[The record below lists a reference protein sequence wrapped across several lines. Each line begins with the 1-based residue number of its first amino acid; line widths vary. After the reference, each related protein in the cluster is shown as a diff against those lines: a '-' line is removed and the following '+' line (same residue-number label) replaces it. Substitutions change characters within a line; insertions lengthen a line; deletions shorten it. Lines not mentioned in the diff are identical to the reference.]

1 MHAAP
6 ISCLSDV
13 EIAHLIH
20 EDVPYFDLT
29 TTILGIGAQPGRITF
44 ATRHDTV
51 ICGTEEA
58 ARVLEQCGARMDHLI
73 ASGTFLP
80 PREVFLEATGTAHAL
95 HRAWKVA
102 VNLLEY
108 TSGIATRTHAMVVAA
123 RQANSAAAVVT
134 TRKMFP
140 GTRALAIKAVQSGGA
155 LPHRLGLSETVLVF
169 AQHCAFTAG
178 LTGLVQHLATARQ
191 TCREKR
197 VGVEVETIEDALLV
211 AQAGADHIQFDKL
224 PAAELAAAV
233 TAVRQVAPHIVLAAA
248 GGITLDT
255 VATYAAT
262 GVDLLVTTAP
272 YFGKPADIGA
282 TMIAL

>member
-1 MHAAP
+1 MYAAP
-6 ISCLSDV
+6 ISCLNDT
-13 EIAHLIH
+13 EIAQLIR

-29 TTILGIGAQPGRITF
+29 TTALGIGTQPGRITF
-44 ATRHDTV
+44 ATRHDTM

-58 ARVLEQCGARMDHLI
+58 ARVLEQCGATIDHLT

-80 PREVFLEATGTAHAL
+80 PGRLFLEATGAAYAL

-108 TSGIATRTHAMVVAA
+108 TSGVATRTHAMVAA
-123 RQANSAAAVVT
+123 TRQVNPTAAVVT

-140 GTRALAIKAVQSGGA
+140 GTRALSIKAVQAGGA
-155 LPHRLGLSETVLVF
+155 HPHRLGLSETVLVF
-169 AQHCAFTAG
+169 AQHRAFTEG
-178 LTGLVQHLATARQ
+178 MTGLLERLDAAKQL
-191 TCREKR
+191 CREKR
-197 VGVEVETIEDALLV
+197 FAIEVETVEDALLV
-211 AQAGADHIQFDKL
+211 AQAGADQIQFDKL

-255 VATYAAT
+255 VAAYATT
-262 GVDLLVTTAP
+262 GVDMLVTTAP

-282 TMIAL
+282 TMVAL